1 MPVKKALA
9 KLNSASK
16 SKPATPRP
24 PTDVPLSSR
33 TRGSKRKTTL
43 HIAFA
48 AEQRSK
54 HKKDTSIT
62 HPILLDEPEFKDK
75 PEPLS
80 IYHPTV
86 KELSASMD
94 DPVLKK
100 RIFDSD
106 EEESAALETEPMET
120 VEGSGVAADVAV
132 LIAPILTVPGPLPTT
147 LSQFESGEPLRAPNS
162 YTRIGYNKPSNT
174 RRKMI

>member
-62 HPILLDEPEFKDK
+62 HPILLDEPEFKR
-75 PEPLS
+75 PL
-80 IYHPTV
+80 
-86 KELSASMD
+86 KGRELQQ
-94 DPVLKK
+94 
-100 RIFDSD
+100 
-106 EEESAALETEPMET
+106 T
-120 VEGSGVAADVAV
+120 
-132 LIAPILTVPGPLPTT
+132 
-147 LSQFESGEPLRAPNS
+147 
-162 YTRIGYNKPSNT
+162 
-174 RRKMI
+174 